1 MNSIIATY
9 RLFTVI
15 DSEGYRPNVG
25 IILCNADGRLFWA
38 KRIGQHSWQFP
49 QGGIRR
55 DESPEQAMFRE
66 LAEEVGLRP
75 EHVQVI
81 GCTRGW
87 LRYRLPKRL
96 IRWGNQPTC
105 IGQKQ
110 VWFLLRML
118 GGEDAVCLD
127 SSEHPEFDH
136 WQWVDYWYPLRAV
149 VPFKRHVYWRA
160 LCELAPLLFPMSL
173 PKRSFSTRNH
183 DEALPERRPNQSVG
197 FNRLPGP
204 LRALE
209 MTVEAAKAAMEMTI
223 EVTLAAA
230 PSEPARPAVAAK
242 PAPVLPLLQVETCP
256 HPVITRMVV
265 SARRGGVLEPMMVVA
280 MPARKA
286 SVVAPSPVD
295 EPCSPRPPAP
305 RSRRVSRR

>member
-1 MNSIIATY
+1 M
-9 RLFTVI
+9 I

-25 IILCNADGRLFWA
+25 IILCNSDGRLFWG

-81 GCTRGW
+81 GCTKGW

-96 IRWGNQPTC
+96 IRHGNQPTC

-110 VWFLLRML
+110 VWFLLRMV
-118 GGEDAVCLD
+118 GGEDVVCLD
-127 SSEHPEFDH
+127 ASERPEFDH

-160 LCELAPLLFPMSL
+160 LHELAPLLFPVRL
-173 PKRSFSTRNH
+173 PKRPFSVQSH
-183 DEALPERRPNQSVG
+183 DRAMPERPAHRRLG
-197 FNRLPGP
+197 FDP
-204 LRALE
+204 LSAPMRTLGAAME
-209 MTVEAAKAAMEMTI
+209 VAKAAMDVAMEA
-223 EVTLAAA
+223 TLATVR
-230 PSEPARPAVAAK
+230 PSEPARPAAVAK
-242 PAPVLPLLQVETCP
+242 PASVLPLRQVETCP
-256 HPVITRMVV
+256 HPVITRMVI
-265 SARRGGVLEPMMVVA
+265 SARRDGVLEPLTVVA
-280 MPARKA
+280 TPAREA
-286 SVVAPSPVD
+286 AAAAPMVADKPR
-295 EPCSPRPPAP
+295 SPRPPASC
-305 RSRRVSRR
+305 SRRVSRR

>member
-1 MNSIIATY
+1 
-9 RLFTVI
+9 LVFTVI

-66 LAEEVGLRP
+66 LAEEVGLQP

-96 IRWGNQPTC
+96 IRWGNHPTC

-118 GGEDAVCLD
+118 GGEEAVCLD
-127 SSEHPEFDH
+127 SSERPEFDH

-160 LCELAPLLFPMSL
+160 LCELAPLLLPISL
-173 PKRSFSTRNH
+173 PKQPLSAGSH
-183 DEALPERRPNQSVG
+183 DGVIPERPAAHRSLG
-197 FNRLPGP
+197 FDRLPTP
-204 LRALE
+204 VRTLE
-209 MTVEAAKAAMEMTI
+209 AAMEVAKAAMEAAM

-230 PSEPARPAVAAK
+230 CPPEPTRPAVVTK
-242 PAPVLPLLQVETCP
+242 PAPVLPLRRVETCP

-265 SARRGGVLEPMMVVA
+265 SARRGGVLEPMAVVA
-280 MPARKA
+280 TPAREA
-286 SVVAPSPVD
+286 SVSAPSLVD
-295 EPCSPRPPAP
+295 ESRSPRPPAP